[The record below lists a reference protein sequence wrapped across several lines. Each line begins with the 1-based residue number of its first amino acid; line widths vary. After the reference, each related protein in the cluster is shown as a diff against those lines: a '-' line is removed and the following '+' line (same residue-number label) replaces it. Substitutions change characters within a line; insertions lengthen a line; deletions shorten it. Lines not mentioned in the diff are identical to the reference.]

1 MEALVR
7 WQHPTRGL
15 LPAAAFVQAFE
26 AAGLVDEL
34 TWIVIKKILADKSAW
49 VARGVRVAVSM
60 NVSALSLRDI
70 SLPEKLVAVI
80 SENGGSPSDFV
91 LEITEGALVRELHT
105 ALDIL
110 ARIRLKG
117 LHLSIDDF
125 GTGYAMMQQ
134 LQRVPARELKLDM
147 GFIQAMLS
155 DKTANSIVRRT
166 LDLAHDLDMIVVA
179 EGVETAE
186 QLRALAEYG
195 CDVVQGYLLG
205 RPGRP

>member
-1 MEALVR
+1 
-7 WQHPTRGL
+7 
-15 LPAAAFVQAFE
+15 
-26 AAGLVDEL
+26 
-34 TWIVIKKILADKSAW
+34 
-49 VARGVRVAVSM
+49 
-60 NVSALSLRDI
+60 
-70 SLPEKLVAVI
+70 
-80 SENGGSPSDFV
+80 
-91 LEITEGALVRELHT
+91 HT

-147 GFIQAMLS
+147 GFIQAMLR
-155 DKTANSIVRRT
+155 DETANSIVRRT

-179 EGVETAE
+179 EGVETAD